1 MTGDVLIH
9 YSASM
14 IGEVSYDM
22 VGDVP
27 HDMTVGVA
35 SYVLTMHRW

>member
-9 YSASM
+9 YNASM